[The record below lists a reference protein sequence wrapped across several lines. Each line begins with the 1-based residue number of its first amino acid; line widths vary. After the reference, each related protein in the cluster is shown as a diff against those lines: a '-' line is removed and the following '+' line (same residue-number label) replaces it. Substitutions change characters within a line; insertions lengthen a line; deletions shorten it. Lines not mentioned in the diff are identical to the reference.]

1 MKNTDKR
8 IAVILLNFNGK
19 NLLERFLPY
28 LMKYT
33 DKKISN
39 LYVIDN
45 ASNDDSVSFLK
56 ENYSSIKVIINKKNL
71 GYAGGYNEGVKNIKA
86 DYYVFINTDVEVTS
100 NWLNPLFNKMESNS
114 NIGACQPKILSEK
127 NKNHFEYAG
136 ASGGYIDFLG
146 YPYCRGRIF
155 DTIEKDYGQYNE
167 EKEVFWT
174 SGSCM
179 IIRSSLF
186 HKLNGFDK
194 DFFAHMEEIDLC
206 WRIKRKGFI
215 NYCIP
220 KSVIYHVG
228 GETLSY
234 LNPKKTY
241 LNFRNN
247 LIMISKNDRFIN
259 LLYKIPSRLIL
270 DIFAAIKILINKKS
284 ISHFTSILS
293 AYLSFITFLPV
304 IFFKKRNNK
313 LKYIKLKNLIIPFE
327 YFIRGK
333 KRFSDL

>member
-71 GYAGGYNEGVKNIKA
+71 GYAGGYNEGVKSIKA

-127 NKNHFEYAG
+127 NKNYFEYAG

-179 IIRSSLF
+179 IIQSSLF

-220 KSVIYHVG
+220 KSVIYHIG

-284 ISHFTSILS
+284 IFHFTSILR
-293 AYLSFITFLPV
+293 AYLSFITFLPI

-313 LKYIKLKNLIIPFE
+313 LNYINLKSLIIPFE

>member
-71 GYAGGYNEGVKNIKA
+71 GYAGGYNEGVKSIKA

-127 NKNHFEYAG
+127 NKNYFEYAG

-179 IIRSSLF
+179 IIQSSLF

-284 ISHFTSILS
+284 IFHFTSILR

-304 IFFKKRNNK
+304 VFFKKRNNK

>member
-1 MKNTDKR
+1 
-8 IAVILLNFNGK
+8 
-19 NLLERFLPY
+19 
-28 LMKYT
+28 
-33 DKKISN
+33 
-39 LYVIDN
+39 
-45 ASNDDSVSFLK
+45 
-56 ENYSSIKVIINKKNL
+56 
-71 GYAGGYNEGVKNIKA
+71 
-86 DYYVFINTDVEVTS
+86 
-100 NWLNPLFNKMESNS
+100 
-114 NIGACQPKILSEK
+114 
-127 NKNHFEYAG
+127 
-136 ASGGYIDFLG
+136 
-146 YPYCRGRIF
+146 
-155 DTIEKDYGQYNE
+155 
-167 EKEVFWT
+167 
-174 SGSCM
+174 
-179 IIRSSLF
+179 
-186 HKLNGFDK
+186 
-194 DFFAHMEEIDLC
+194 MEEIDLC

-284 ISHFTSILS
+284 ISHFISILR

-313 LKYIKLKNLIIPFE
+313 LNYIKLKNLIIPFE

>member
-1 MKNTDKR
+1 
-8 IAVILLNFNGK
+8 
-19 NLLERFLPY
+19 
-28 LMKYT
+28 
-33 DKKISN
+33 
-39 LYVIDN
+39 
-45 ASNDDSVSFLK
+45 
-56 ENYSSIKVIINKKNL
+56 
-71 GYAGGYNEGVKNIKA
+71 
-86 DYYVFINTDVEVTS
+86 
-100 NWLNPLFNKMESNS
+100 
-114 NIGACQPKILSEK
+114 
-127 NKNHFEYAG
+127 
-136 ASGGYIDFLG
+136 
-146 YPYCRGRIF
+146 
-155 DTIEKDYGQYNE
+155 
-167 EKEVFWT
+167 
-174 SGSCM
+174 M
-179 IIRSSLF
+179 IIQSSLF

-220 KSVIYHVG
+220 KSVIYHIG

-284 ISHFTSILS
+284 IFHFTSILR
-293 AYLSFITFLPV
+293 AYLSFITFLPI

-313 LKYIKLKNLIIPFE
+313 LNYINLKNLIIPFE

>member
-71 GYAGGYNEGVKNIKA
+71 GYAGGYNEGVKSIKA

-127 NKNHFEYAG
+127 NKNYFEYAG

-179 IIRSSLF
+179 IIQSSLF

-220 KSVIYHVG
+220 KSVIYHIG

-284 ISHFTSILS
+284 IFHFTSILR
-293 AYLSFITFLPV
+293 AYLSFITFLPI

-313 LKYIKLKNLIIPFE
+313 LNYINLKNLIIPFE

>member
-19 NLLERFLPY
+19 NLLEKFLPY
-28 LMKYT
+28 LIKYT

-56 ENYSSIKVIINKKNL
+56 ENYVSVKVIINKKNL

-86 DYYVFINTDVEVTS
+86 DYYVFINTDVEVTN

-127 NKNHFEYAG
+127 NKNYFEYAG
-136 ASGGYIDFLG
+136 ASGGYIDSLG

-155 DTIEKDYGQYNE
+155 NTIEKDYGQYNE
-167 EKEVFWT
+167 EKEIFWT

-179 IIRSSLF
+179 MIRSDLF

-228 GETLSY
+228 
-234 LNPKKTY
+234 
-241 LNFRNN
+241 
-247 LIMISKNDRFIN
+247 
-259 LLYKIPSRLIL
+259 
-270 DIFAAIKILINKKS
+270 
-284 ISHFTSILS
+284 
-293 AYLSFITFLPV
+293 
-304 IFFKKRNNK
+304 
-313 LKYIKLKNLIIPFE
+313 
-327 YFIRGK
+327 
-333 KRFSDL
+333 

>member
-45 ASNDDSVSFLK
+45 SSNDDSVSFLK
-56 ENYSSIKVIINKKNL
+56 ENYASVKVIINKKNL

-86 DYYVFINTDVEVTS
+86 DYYVFINTDVEVTN

-179 IIRSSLF
+179 MIRSNLF

-215 NYCIP
+215 NY
-220 KSVIYHVG
+220 
-228 GETLSY
+228 
-234 LNPKKTY
+234 
-241 LNFRNN
+241 
-247 LIMISKNDRFIN
+247 
-259 LLYKIPSRLIL
+259 
-270 DIFAAIKILINKKS
+270 
-284 ISHFTSILS
+284 
-293 AYLSFITFLPV
+293 
-304 IFFKKRNNK
+304 
-313 LKYIKLKNLIIPFE
+313 
-327 YFIRGK
+327 
-333 KRFSDL
+333 

>member
-1 MKNTDKR
+1 MK
-8 IAVILLNFNGK
+8 IAVVILNWNGHE
-19 NLLERFLPY
+19 LLEKFLSSVVNNSGDNPIY
-28 LMKYT
+28 
-33 DKKISN
+33 I
-39 LYVIDN
+39 IDN
-45 ASNDDSVSFLK
+45 NSEDKSIDFLTKNYPNLKIIRNDK
-56 ENYSSIKVIINKKNL
+56 NY
-71 GYAGGYNEGVKNIKA
+71 GYAKGYNEGLKHVNEE
-86 DYYVFINTDVEVTS
+86 VFCLLNNDVEVTKD
-100 NWLNPLFNKMESNS
+100 WLDPIIKEFESN
-114 NIGACQPKILSEK
+114 NNLVVAQPKILDYNNK
-127 NKNHFEYAG
+127 NKFEYAG
-136 ASGGYIDFLG
+136 AAGGYIDYFG

-155 DTIEKDYGQYNE
+155 DTIEKDCGQYNE

-179 IIRSSLF
+179 MIRSNLF

-228 GETLSY
+228 GETLNY

-284 ISHFTSILS
+284 ISHFTSILR

-313 LKYIKLKNLIIPFE
+313 LNYIKLKNLIIPFE

>member
-1 MKNTDKR
+1 MEDQVQHKVSIIIPHYNNYSIIDECLKS
-8 IAVILLNFNGK
+8 L
-19 NLLERFLPY
+19 
-28 LMKYT
+28 
-33 DKKISN
+33 KKISYKN
-39 LYVIDN
+39 IEIIVVDN
-45 ASNDDSVSFLK
+45 NSEDNSLLLLT
-56 ENYSSIKVIINKKNL
+56 ENHRDIIIQKSKTNL
-71 GYAGGYNEGVKNIKA
+71 GYAGGCNLGAEIATGEYLLFLNNDTIHNEDFLDKL
-86 DYYVFINTDVEVTS
+86 VEVLD
-100 NWLNPLFNKMESNS
+100 NNQE
-114 NIGACQPKILSEK
+114 IACVQPKIK
-127 NKNHFEYAG
+127 NYDNKEYFDYAG
-136 ASGGYIDFLG
+136 ASGGFIDYLV
-146 YPYCRGRIF
+146 YPFCRGRIF

-179 IIRSSLF
+179 MIRSNLF

-284 ISHFTSILS
+284 ISHFTSILR

-313 LKYIKLKNLIIPFE
+313 LNYIKLKNLIIPFE